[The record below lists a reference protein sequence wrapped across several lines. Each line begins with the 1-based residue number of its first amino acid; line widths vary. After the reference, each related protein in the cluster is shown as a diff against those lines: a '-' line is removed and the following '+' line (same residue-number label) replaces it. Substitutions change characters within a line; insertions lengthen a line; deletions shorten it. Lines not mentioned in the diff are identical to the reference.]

1 MGRFS
6 FSFGWRHPGNVIQRQ
21 CPGGACRAVEGSK
34 PPHFN
39 YKPTMSGIQTIL
51 ENNRQWVATKNAD
64 DPEYFQRM
72 ANGQAPRYLFIGCSD
87 SRVPASGIT
96 GTGPG
101 EMFVHR
107 NIANMVVHSD
117 MNMLSVLQ
125 YAVEV
130 LGVQDIMVVGHY
142 GCGGVAAAASNKQY
156 GLIDNWLVNIRDV
169 VRLHETEFLRIKDE
183 AQRLRRLVE
192 LNVIEQVRNLTK
204 TNIIQ
209 NAMRTDKPP
218 RLHGLVYD
226 IADGVLKD
234 LQVDGEGVMRN
245 MEHIYA
251 TEAHE
256 QDEDSEA
263 PAEPDQDASG
273 YAGPQLNPAGL
284 PAHSLAE

>member
-1 MGRFS
+1 M
-6 FSFGWRHPGNVIQRQ
+6 
-21 CPGGACRAVEGSK
+21 A
-34 PPHFN
+34 
-39 YKPTMSGIQTIL
+39 GISEIL
-51 ENNRQWVATKNAD
+51 DNNKQWVAKRNAE
-64 DPEYFQRM
+64 DPEFFQRL
-72 ANGQAPRYLFIGCSD
+72 ANGQKPKYLFIGCSD

-107 NIANMVVHSD
+107 NIANLVVHSD
-117 MNMLSVLQ
+117 MNLLSVLQ

-169 VRLHETEFLRIKDE
+169 IRLHETEYLRIKDD
-183 AQRLRRLVE
+183 AQRARRLVE
-192 LNVIEQVRNLTK
+192 LNVIEQVHNLAK

-209 NAMRTDKPP
+209 NAMRGDNPP

-234 LQVDGEGVMRN
+234 LKIDSHEVMSDI
-245 MEHIYA
+245 ESIYA
-251 TEAHE
+251 TEVVEPAPQQADTDANSYE
-256 QDEDSEA
+256 GPEVN
-263 PAEPDQDASG
+263 PAEEV
-273 YAGPQLNPAGL
+273 AGFETSAKRKR
-284 PAHSLAE
+284 

>member
-1 MGRFS
+1 MS
-6 FSFGWRHPGNVIQRQ
+6 SIQ
-21 CPGGACRAVEGSK
+21 E
-34 PPHFN
+34 
-39 YKPTMSGIQTIL
+39 IL
-51 ENNRQWVATKNAD
+51 ANNRQWVADKNAQ

-72 ANGQAPRYLFIGCSD
+72 ANGQKPKYLFIGCSD

-107 NIANMVVHSD
+107 NIANLVVPSD

-142 GCGGVAAAASNKQY
+142 GCGGVAAAAANKQY

-169 VRLHETEFLRIKDE
+169 VRLHETELLRIKDGP
-183 AQRLRRLVE
+183 QRLRRMVE
-192 LNVIEQVRNLTK
+192 LNVIEQVRNLAK
-204 TNIIQ
+204 TSIIQ
-209 NAMRTDKPP
+209 NAMRSDNPP

-234 LQVDGEGVMRN
+234 LDVNGEEVLED
-245 MEHIYA
+245 MEHIYG
-251 TEAHE
+251 T
-256 QDEDSEA
+256 EA
-263 PAEPDQDASG
+263 PADPGQEAPQATKEKEISSPNREPA
-273 YAGPQLNPAGL
+273 AAPAL
-284 PAHSLAE
+284 KLAKAK